1 MQSKKQKE
9 RMYSDPYFKNELT
22 GILYDLKSGW
32 IIDLREELMDEIKF
46 MYKAIRENKVED
58 HIKDFESALNESVSV
73 DGSSDR
79 AKDEYKRLKRKYT
92 IKKILDDGR

>member
-1 MQSKKQKE
+1 
-9 RMYSDPYFKNELT
+9 
-22 GILYDLKSGW
+22 
-32 IIDLREELMDEIKF
+32 